1 MDTKTIFMVFFT
13 ITILISHAY
22 PSLNQ
27 KDVDDEPLVNPGR
40 EMEALTE
47 ISPASQD
54 YNMYILDKLPPKYLL
69 YLNSCGGK
77 MGPSGD
83 ECIDDVLKEI
93 LTNKPASKECC
104 LEVVK
109 TGKEC
114 YMEIQ
119 KFIFRLYQFKRFASQ
134 VSFRTNQVW
143 DRCSSEVETP
153 LSSHHSAIE
162 LS

>member
-1 MDTKTIFMVFFT
+1 
-13 ITILISHAY
+13 
-22 PSLNQ
+22 
-27 KDVDDEPLVNPGR
+27 
-40 EMEALTE
+40 MEALTE
-47 ISPASQD
+47 ISPTSQD
-54 YNMYILDKLPPKYLL
+54 YNIYMLGKLPPKYLL
-69 YLNSCGGK
+69 YLNSCGDK

-83 ECIDDVLKEI
+83 ECIDDVLREI
-93 LTNKPASKECC
+93 LTNKHASKECC
-104 LEVVK
+104 VEVVK

-153 LSSHHSAIE
+153 FEKTIYGRKKKRQLSLYEKEHHVSTIQKHPYNYNQYE
-162 LS
+162 LI

>member
-1 MDTKTIFMVFFT
+1 MDTKTIFMAFFT
-13 ITILISHAY
+13 VTALLSHAY

-40 EMEALTE
+40 EMEALRE
-47 ISPASQD
+47 ISLASED
-54 YNMYILDKLPPKYLL
+54 YNMYMLDNLPPKYLL

-93 LTNKPASKECC
+93 FTNKPASKECC
-104 LEVVK
+104 LKVVK

-114 YMEIQ
+114 YMELQ
-119 KFIFRLYQFKRFASQ
+119 KFIFRLYQLKRFASQ

-143 DRCSSEVETP
+143 DRCSSEVESP
-153 LSSHHSAIE
+153 SSSHHDAIG